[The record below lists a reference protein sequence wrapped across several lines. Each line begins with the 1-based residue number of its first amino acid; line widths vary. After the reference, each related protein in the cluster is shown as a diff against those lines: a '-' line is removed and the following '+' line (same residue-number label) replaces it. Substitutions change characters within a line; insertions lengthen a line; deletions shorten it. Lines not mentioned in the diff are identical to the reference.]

1 MLSTLLV
8 TVLLTGVVTY
18 WGLRY
23 RTPVPRAPGCRS
35 LRPAARNAVRIP
47 RTTPPR
53 YWGVEVIVPADC
65 CRDAER
71 FSHCRF
77 PLDDAPSLPLAGC
90 DRDCQCRLEY
100 LLERRRNTRPYR
112 GSERRGGRRTM
123 EERLEA
129 ASVPCQR
136 RPMAERF

>member
-1 MLSTLLV
+1 MLSTLLI
-8 TVLLTGVVTY
+8 TVLLTGVVAY

-23 RTPVPRAPGCRS
+23 RTPIPRAPGSRS
-35 LRPAARNAVRIP
+35 LSPAARNGERIP

-53 YWGVEVIVPADC
+53 YWGVEMIVPDDC

-90 DRDCQCRLEY
+90 DRRCQCRLEY
-100 LLERRRNTRPYR
+100 LLERRRATRPYH
-112 GSERRGGRRTM
+112 GPERRGDQRAM
-123 EERLEA
+123 KERLEA
-129 ASVPCQR
+129 PRVSCQR
-136 RPMAERF
+136 RSMAERL